1 MAHLPTG
8 VSVVTAPAAAGP
20 LGATANAVTS
30 LSLAPPLVLACLE
43 FDSRT
48 LGAARE
54 AGRFG
59 VSVLGAGQEDIARAF
74 ATKAPHAEKWGDV
87 AWSERAGVPVV
98 NEVPL
103 WVACELEEGHP
114 AGDHEILIGSV
125 AELGG
130 DGGDPLVFWAGRY
143 RPL

>member
-30 LSLAPPLVLACLE
+30 LSLEPPLVLACLDLE
-43 FDSRT
+43 SRT
-48 LGAARE
+48 LAAARA

-59 VSVLGAGQEDIARAF
+59 VSVLGAEQEGVARAF

-87 AWSERAGVPVV
+87 AWSERGGVPVV
-98 NEVPL
+98 REVPL
-103 WVACELEEGHP
+103 WIACELEAGHP

-125 AELGG
+125 TELGG
-130 DGGDPLVFWAGRY
+130 EGGDPLVFWAGGY
-143 RPL
+143 RGL